1 LTILGLVRHD
11 IRSLLA
17 KIELSTDGNGCIKEK
32 DGNGCKENDGNEC
45 IKEKTGMDVQLDEDV
60 LSAFFWYLG
69 KSPGGPRVK
78 IQFQMKST
86 TGPAWK
92 HREILKD
99 TRKMPPTYL
108 HPAVL
113 RNG

>member
-1 LTILGLVRHD
+1 
-11 IRSLLA
+11 
-17 KIELSTDGNGCIKEK
+17 
-32 DGNGCKENDGNEC
+32 
-45 IKEKTGMDVQLDEDV
+45 MDVQLDEDG

-78 IQFQMKST
+78 IQFQ